1 MEPKKDTFIKF
12 RITESEKKIISARA
26 LESKGTLSE
35 FARFMLTNGEV
46 INISKE
52 ERKIL
57 AGLANNVNQLV
68 KLFHQTKNQP
78 IGLLEEL
85 TITLK
90 HLKNAYRRSS

>member
-12 RITESEKKIISARA
+12 RITENEKKLINARA

-46 INISKE
+46 INISKA

-68 KLFHQTKNQP
+68 KLFHQTQKQP

-85 TITLK
+85 TTTLI